1 MHRSYDFAAVHAL
14 LLSFYYNLSAVDNIY
29 TPFQI
34 VSYLVVFAFSHDAS
48 LQVVCLNVPVG
59 VLAVAVIYLG
69 DARRGGV
76 KVDEPAFV

>member
-1 MHRSYDFAAVHAL
+1 MFTDMHRSYDFAAVHAL

-48 LQVVCLNVPVG
+48 LQVVCLNV
-59 VLAVAVIYLG
+59 AVAALLNACFYI
-69 DARRGGV
+69 
-76 KVDEPAFV
+76 

>member
-1 MHRSYDFAAVHAL
+1 MFTDMHRSYDFAAVHAL

-48 LQVVCLNVPVG
+48 L
-59 VLAVAVIYLG
+59 
-69 DARRGGV
+69 
-76 KVDEPAFV
+76 